1 MIESL
6 AIGALVRRI
15 EPPTNGPS
23 TVAAVDLSNDPPS
36 VLLTYAEG
44 GEGWWPLDCIA
55 PADPVEG

>member
-6 AIGALVRRI
+6 NIGALVRRI
-15 EPPTNGPS
+15 EPPINGLA
-23 TVAAVDLSNDPPS
+23 TVAAVDAETSPPCI
-36 VLLTYAEG
+36 LLTYAEG